1 MTRRWDEE
9 LVKGQTELLHSGIR
23 SGAMTRRL
31 DEKGGGTLLVTGICL
46 ALVAVA
52 AGVLAFVTWGLAAER
67 AQSVADLAAV
77 GAAQEVVA
85 GGEGCAKAQQTVE
98 ESGAQLVD
106 CAVFGQAPIITVE
119 VSIQLPLH
127 YRIPAMPAVITRRAT
142 AGTV

>member
-1 MTRRWDEE
+1 MTWCRNEG
-9 LVKGQTELLHSGIR
+9 LAGAQPELLCSATKK
-23 SGAMTRRL
+23 GAMVRRL
-31 DEKGGGTLLVTGICL
+31 DEHGGGTLLVTGICL

-52 AGVLAFVTWGLAAER
+52 AGVLAFVTWGLAVER

-77 GAAQEVVA
+77 GAAQDVVA
-85 GGEGCAKAQQTVE
+85 GGQGCAEARQTAE
-98 ESGAQLVD
+98 ESGAELVD

-127 YRIPAMPAVITRRAT
+127 YRLPAMPANITRSAT